1 MRGIIGC
8 ARLCVLLGCLALGGP
23 GVDNGDFI
31 LEGGVDEAVALER
44 VEALE
49 LRRDDD
55 RVEGLTTAAYNILML
70 VLILDS
76 TP

>member
-1 MRGIIGC
+1 MRGVVGC

-23 GVDNGDFI
+23 GVNNGDFV
-31 LEGGVDEAVALER
+31 LEGGVDEAVTLER
-44 VEALE
+44 VKALG

-70 VLILDS
+70 AMSDS

>member
-1 MRGIIGC
+1 
-8 ARLCVLLGCLALGGP
+8 VN
-23 GVDNGDFI
+23 NGDFV
-31 LEGGVDEAVALER
+31 LEGGVDEAVTLER

-55 RVEGLTTAAYNILML
+55 RVECLTTAAYNILML
-70 VLILDS
+70 AMSDS

>member
-1 MRGIIGC
+1 MN
-8 ARLCVLLGCLALGGP
+8 
-23 GVDNGDFI
+23 NGDFV
-31 LEGGVDEAVALER
+31 LEGGVDEAVTLER

-55 RVEGLTTAAYNILML
+55 RVEGLTTATYNILML
-70 VLILDS
+70 AMSDS